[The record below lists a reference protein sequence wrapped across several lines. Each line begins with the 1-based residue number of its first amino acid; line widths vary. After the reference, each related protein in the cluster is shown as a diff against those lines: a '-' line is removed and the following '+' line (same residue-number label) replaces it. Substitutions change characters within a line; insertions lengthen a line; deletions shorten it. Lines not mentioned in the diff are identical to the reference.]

1 MSFCLLI
8 EAARA
13 LVSMM
18 LIMLREN
25 FMLTVVMMARV

>member
-8 EAARA
+8 EAART

-18 LIMLREN
+18 LMTLREN
-25 FMLTVVMMARV
+25 FMLMVLGD

>member
-1 MSFCLLI
+1 LI

-18 LIMLREN
+18 AMMLREN
-25 FMLTVVMMARV
+25 FMLMALMEVGD

>member
-1 MSFCLLI
+1 LI

-18 LIMLREN
+18 AMMLREN
-25 FMLTVVMMARV
+25 FMLMVLMEVGD